1 MAVRFAEGISLV
13 EGLTKPAL
21 LEQVDTYVSNV
32 TLTEG
37 RYHQIKRMFSACGAT
52 VVGLHR
58 IAMGNLPLP
67 SDLPVG
73 AMRELTAA
81 ELKKIEEL

>member
-1 MAVRFAEGISLV
+1 
-13 EGLTKPAL
+13 L
-21 LEQVDTYVSNV
+21 LEQVDTCIANV

-67 SDLPVG
+67 ADLPVG
-73 AMRELTAA
+73 EMRELTAE
-81 ELKKIEEL
+81 ELLLIEEL